1 MSVSNHILDTQV
13 LGSDKGKTNTVRW
26 LQGYVANRR
35 SVGSPDFP
43 SRSMCSGAC
52 SQATMKRTDSD
63 RICGCGL
70 FSAGCFPKNCPPLHT
85 PCLDHVADL
94 HWSRGCHDQADS
106 FNVGNRGASGPGQH
120 VGGRVRVMLMEGT
133 YIGRVS
139 GEVLIS
145 GGGQTAKADNP
156 VCVQST

>member
-1 MSVSNHILDTQV
+1 M
-13 LGSDKGKTNTVRW
+13 
-26 LQGYVANRR
+26 
-35 SVGSPDFP
+35 
-43 SRSMCSGAC
+43 
-52 SQATMKRTDSD
+52 
-63 RICGCGL
+63 
-70 FSAGCFPKNCPPLHT
+70 
-85 PCLDHVADL
+85 PCLVRVADL
-94 HWSRGCHDQADS
+94 QWSRGCHDQVDS

-133 YIGRVS
+133 YIGSVS